1 MRSFLELLLAMAV
14 GHAFTGNFF
23 FGAAVFL
30 FADIL
35 KTYLF
40 CNISKL
46 RHADGAN
53 YTSTLLLSLEAAA
66 GLSLA
71 FLYPYVADAPA
82 AGLASLGVLLIVLRD
97 ALCSLAFHD
106 KTLTKIN
113 RGITLALV

>member
-14 GHAFTGNFF
+14 GHAFTGNPF

-30 FADIL
+30 FANIV

-46 RHADGAN
+46 RHANGAS
-53 YTSTLLLSLEAAA
+53 YTSVLLLMLVAAA
-66 GLSLA
+66 GLALA

-82 AGLASLGVLLIVLRD
+82 AGLACGRPGIPDGDADHHAGRPVLHGPV
-97 ALCSLAFHD
+97 
-106 KTLTKIN
+106 
-113 RGITLALV
+113 